1 MRARLAILLLSSLLF
16 SCGKSD
22 NAPSGAPI
30 AVAQSGGPIGQN
42 PTTYSLVTGIVGS
55 YPYFYANFQF
65 KENGC
70 DTDLHK
76 FSGPAPEVVMA
87 QLCAALQNEW
97 MNHSCARDMR
107 MAYFSQVC
115 H

>member
-42 PTTYSLVTGIVGS
+42 PTTYSLVTGIVGLS
-55 YPYFYANFQF
+55 WFRGRTQPVQ
-65 KENGC
+65 ERTGV
-70 DTDLHK
+70 T
-76 FSGPAPEVVMA
+76 VVPS
-87 QLCAALQNEW
+87 E
-97 MNHSCARDMR
+97 
-107 MAYFSQVC
+107 
-115 H
+115 